1 MIEEVIPTT
10 SADGKPLK
18 YDFEA
23 PFQRALVTL
32 ALRDINFMRRADSLL
47 YPQHFDSTVDAALC
61 KIAKDYYAKYK
72 APLDYS
78 MLAVVLKDYQK
89 AKIFSDPELAEI
101 GSALKTIYTNSTV
114 LPPAEP
120 IIEHLSEFARSS
132 AVTCAIMKSVDLIE
146 KRDWEKIE
154 KNLRD
159 SLSVGAED
167 DSSVYDYFAEID
179 ARTQVR
185 DRESA
190 GFLPPRGV
198 TTGCRQLDE
207 KLYRKGWGRKELSL
221 IMAPA
226 KGGKSMACIYF
237 AKGALMHS
245 YNVLYVTLEVATDIV
260 SSRLDAC
267 ITDTQM
273 RELNAKSKEIKSK
286 IESLAERLKEEAE
299 KEKERAKRDGEK
311 ISPSKGMGLLHIKEY
326 PSGSLKVSNLRR
338 YLESARTKGVQYD
351 LICVDYADL
360 MAPEVKSP
368 NQIENFR
375 QIYVDLRAL
384 AFEHNCAIL
393 TATQTNREGA
403 KAKVAEMTHVAEDFN
418 KIRTADIVIS
428 INASK
433 EERLKGEARLYFVA
447 SRNQESGMTLK
458 IKQDIPKMQ
467 FISGIIGWEGEASSS
482 VADLKSIGEGDESGI
497 PETEET

>member
-1 MIEEVIPTT
+1 MTEEVIPTT
-10 SADGKPLK
+10 TADGTPIK
-18 YDFEA
+18 YEFDEE
-23 PFQRALVTL
+23 FQRALVVL

-47 YPQHFDSTVDAALC
+47 YPQHFDSNANAVLC
-61 KIAKDYYAKYK
+61 KIAKDYYSKYK
-72 APLDYS
+72 APLDGS
-78 MLAVVLKDYQK
+78 MLKEVLTDYKK
-89 AKIFSDPELAEI
+89 AKILKESDLAEI
-101 GSALKTIYTNSTV
+101 IPILKEVYTNSTP
-114 LPPAEP
+114 LPPSEP
-120 IIEHLSEFARSS
+120 IIDKLGEFARSS

-154 KNLRD
+154 KSLRD

-167 DSSVYDYFAEID
+167 DSSTYDYFAEID
-179 ARTQVR
+179 KRTKI
-185 DRESA
+185 RENELA
-190 GFLPPRGV
+190 GLMPSRGV
-198 TTGCRQLDE
+198 TTGCLQLDDV
-207 KLYRKGWGRKELSL
+207 LYRKGWGRKELSL

-237 AKGALMHS
+237 AKGACIHGH
-245 YNVLYVTLEVATDIV
+245 NVLYVTLEVATDIV
-260 SSRLDAC
+260 SARLDAC
-267 ITDTQM
+267 VTDTEM
-273 RELNAKSKEIKSK
+273 RELVNKSSEVKRRVEGVKS
-286 IESLAERLKEEAE
+286 LKN
-299 KEKERAKRDGEK
+299 R
-311 ISPSKGMGLLHIKEY
+311 GLLHIKEY

-338 YLESARTKGVQYD
+338 YLESARNKGVQYD

-384 AFEHNCAIL
+384 AFEYNCAIL

-428 INASK
+428 INTTK

-447 SRNQESGMTLK
+447 SRNQESGITLK

-467 FISGIIGWEGEASSS
+467 FISGFIGYEGETASTSTDPTTG
-482 VADLKSIGEGDESGI
+482 VAGMPEDE
-497 PETEET
+497 EH

>member
-1 MIEEVIPTT
+1 MTEEVIPTT
-10 SADGKPLK
+10 TADGTPIK
-18 YDFEA
+18 YEFDEE
-23 PFQRALVTL
+23 FQRALVVL

-47 YPQHFDSTVDAALC
+47 YPQHFDSNANAVLC
-61 KIAKDYYAKYK
+61 KIAKDYYSKYK
-72 APLDYS
+72 APLDGS
-78 MLAVVLKDYQK
+78 MLKEVLTDYKK
-89 AKIFSDPELAEI
+89 AKILKESDLAEI
-101 GSALKTIYTNSTV
+101 IPILKEVYTNSTP
-114 LPPAEP
+114 LPPSEP
-120 IIEHLSEFARSS
+120 IIDKLGEFARSS

-154 KNLRD
+154 KSLRD

-167 DSSVYDYFAEID
+167 DSSTYDYFAEID
-179 ARTQVR
+179 KRTKI
-185 DRESA
+185 RENELA
-190 GFLPPRGV
+190 GLMPPRGV
-198 TTGCRQLDE
+198 TTGCLQLDDV
-207 KLYRKGWGRKELSL
+207 LYRKGWGRKELSL

-237 AKGALMHS
+237 AKGACIHGH
-245 YNVLYVTLEVATDIV
+245 NVLYVTLEVATDIV
-260 SSRLDAC
+260 SARLDAC
-267 ITDTQM
+267 VTDTEM
-273 RELNAKSKEIKSK
+273 RELVNKSSEVKRRVEGVKS
-286 IESLAERLKEEAE
+286 LKN
-299 KEKERAKRDGEK
+299 R
-311 ISPSKGMGLLHIKEY
+311 GLLHIKEY

-338 YLESARTKGVQYD
+338 YLESARNKGVQYD

-384 AFEHNCAIL
+384 AFEYNCAIL

-428 INASK
+428 INTTK

-447 SRNQESGMTLK
+447 SRNQESGIMLK

-467 FISGIIGWEGEASSS
+467 FISGFIGYEGEIASTSTDPTTG
-482 VADLKSIGEGDESGI
+482 VAGMPEDE
-497 PETEET
+497 EH

>member
-1 MIEEVIPTT
+1 MTEEVIPTT
-10 SADGKPLK
+10 TIDGAPIK
-18 YDFEA
+18 YQFDAE
-23 PFQRALVTL
+23 FQRALVVL

-47 YPQHFDSTVDAALC
+47 CPQHFDSTVDAALC
-61 KIAKDYYAKYK
+61 KIAKDYYSKYK
-72 APLDYS
+72 VPLDGS
-78 MLAVVLKDYQK
+78 MLGIVLREYKK
-89 AKIFSDPELAEI
+89 KKIFTDPELLEI
-101 GSALKTIYTNSTV
+101 GTVIKGIYKNTTP

-146 KRDWEKIE
+146 KRDWGKIE
-154 KNLRD
+154 QSLKD

-167 DSSVYDYFAEID
+167 DSSVYDYFAEIQT
-179 ARTQVR
+179 RTQVR
-185 DRESA
+185 DNEMA
-190 GFLPPRGV
+190 GLLPPRGV
-198 TTGCRQLDE
+198 TTGCKSLDDV
-207 KLYRKGWGRKELSL
+207 LYRKGWGRKELSL

-237 AKGALMHS
+237 ARGACIRG
-245 YNVLYVTLEVATDIV
+245 YNVLYVTLEVATDVV

-267 ITDTQM
+267 ITDTKM
-273 RELNAKSKEIKSK
+273 RDLAAKSREVKSK
-286 IESLAERLKEEAE
+286 IDSLAEKLKEEAE
-299 KEKERAKRDGEK
+299 KERERAKKDGEK
-311 ISPSKGMGLLHIKEY
+311 FSPSQGMGLLHIKEY
-326 PSGSLKVSNLRR
+326 PSGSLKVSSLRR
-338 YLESARTKGVQYD
+338 YLESVRNKGVLYD

-384 AFEHNCAIL
+384 AFEYNCAIL

-428 INASK
+428 INTTK
-433 EERLKGEARLYFVA
+433 DERLKGEARLHFVA
-447 SRNQESGMTLK
+447 SRNQESGMTLR

-467 FISGIIGWEGEASSS
+467 FISGVVGWEPEVASALPITPEDGTEATP
-482 VADLKSIGEGDESGI
+482 V
-497 PETEET
+497 

>member
-1 MIEEVIPTT
+1 MTEEVIPTT
-10 SADGKPLK
+10 TADGTPIK
-18 YDFEA
+18 YEFDEN
-23 PFQRALVTL
+23 FQRALVVL

-47 YPQHFDSTVDAALC
+47 YPQHFDSNANAVLC
-61 KIAKDYYAKYK
+61 KIAKDYYSKYK
-72 APLDYS
+72 APLDGS
-78 MLAVVLKDYQK
+78 MLKEVLNDYK
-89 AKIFSDPELAEI
+89 KTKILKESDLAEVI
-101 GSALKTIYTNSTV
+101 PILKEVYTNSTP
-114 LPPAEP
+114 LPPSEP
-120 IIEHLSEFARSS
+120 IIDKLGEFARSS

-146 KRDWEKIE
+146 KHDWEKIE
-154 KNLRD
+154 KSLRD

-167 DSSVYDYFAEID
+167 DSSTYDYFAEID
-179 ARTQVR
+179 KRTKI
-185 DRESA
+185 RENELA
-190 GFLPPRGV
+190 GLMPPRGV
-198 TTGCRQLDE
+198 TTGCLQLDDV
-207 KLYRKGWGRKELSL
+207 LYRKGWGRKELSL

-237 AKGALMHS
+237 AKGACIHGH
-245 YNVLYVTLEVATDIV
+245 NVLYVTLEVATDIV
-260 SSRLDAC
+260 SARLDAC
-267 ITDTQM
+267 VTDTEM
-273 RELNAKSKEIKSK
+273 RELVNKSSEVKRRVEGVKS
-286 IESLAERLKEEAE
+286 LKN
-299 KEKERAKRDGEK
+299 R
-311 ISPSKGMGLLHIKEY
+311 GLLHIKEY

-338 YLESARTKGVQYD
+338 YLESARNKGVQYD

-384 AFEHNCAIL
+384 AFEYNCAIL

-428 INASK
+428 INTTK

-447 SRNQESGMTLK
+447 SRNQESGITLK

-467 FISGIIGWEGEASSS
+467 FISGFIGYEGETASTSTDPTTG
-482 VADLKSIGEGDESGI
+482 VAGMPEDE
-497 PETEET
+497 EH

>member
-1 MIEEVIPTT
+1 MTEEVIPTT
-10 SADGKPLK
+10 TADGTPIK
-18 YDFEA
+18 YKFDEK
-23 PFQRALVTL
+23 FQRALVVL

-47 YPQHFDSTVDAALC
+47 YPQHFDSNANAVLC
-61 KIAKDYYAKYK
+61 KMAKDYYSKYK
-72 APLDYS
+72 APLDGS
-78 MLAVVLKDYQK
+78 MLKEVLNDYKK
-89 AKIFSDPELAEI
+89 AKILKESDLREVIPI
-101 GSALKTIYTNSTV
+101 LKEVYTNSTP
-114 LPPAEP
+114 LPPSEP
-120 IIEHLSEFARSS
+120 IIDKLGEFARSS

-146 KRDWEKIE
+146 KRDWGKIE
-154 KNLRD
+154 KSLRD

-167 DSSVYDYFAEID
+167 DASTYDYFAEID
-179 ARTQVR
+179 KRTKI
-185 DRESA
+185 RENELA
-190 GFLPPRGV
+190 GLMPPRGI
-198 TTGCRQLDE
+198 TTGCKQLDDV
-207 KLYRKGWGRKELSL
+207 LYRKGWGRKELSL

-237 AKGALMHS
+237 AKGACIHGH
-245 YNVLYVTLEVATDIV
+245 NVLYVTLEVATDIV
-260 SSRLDAC
+260 SARLDAC
-267 ITDTQM
+267 VTDTEM
-273 RELNAKSKEIKSK
+273 RELTNKSSEVKRRVEGVKS
-286 IESLAERLKEEAE
+286 LKN
-299 KEKERAKRDGEK
+299 R
-311 ISPSKGMGLLHIKEY
+311 GLLHIKEY

-338 YLESARTKGVQYD
+338 YLESARNKGVQYD

-384 AFEHNCAIL
+384 AFEYNCAIL

-428 INASK
+428 INTTK

-447 SRNQESGMTLK
+447 SRNQESGITLK

-467 FISGIIGWEGEASSS
+467 FISGFIGYEGETASTSTDPTAG
-482 VADLKSIGEGDESGI
+482 VAGMPEDE
-497 PETEET
+497 EH

>member
-1 MIEEVIPTT
+1 MTEEVIPTT
-10 SADGKPLK
+10 TADGTPIK
-18 YDFEA
+18 YEFDEN
-23 PFQRALVTL
+23 FQRALVVL

-47 YPQHFDSTVDAALC
+47 YPQHFDSNANAVLC
-61 KIAKDYYAKYK
+61 KIAKDYYSKYK
-72 APLDYS
+72 APLDGS
-78 MLAVVLKDYQK
+78 MLKEVLTDYKK
-89 AKIFSDPELAEI
+89 AKILKESDLAEI
-101 GSALKTIYTNSTV
+101 IPILKEVYTNSTP
-114 LPPAEP
+114 LPPSEP
-120 IIEHLSEFARSS
+120 IIDKLGEFARSS

-146 KRDWEKIE
+146 KRDWGKIE
-154 KNLRD
+154 KSLRD

-167 DSSVYDYFAEID
+167 DSSTYDYFAEID
-179 ARTQVR
+179 KRTKI
-185 DRESA
+185 RENELA
-190 GFLPPRGV
+190 GLMPPRGV
-198 TTGCRQLDE
+198 TTGCLQLDDV
-207 KLYRKGWGRKELSL
+207 LYRKGWGRKELSL

-237 AKGALMHS
+237 AKGACIHGH
-245 YNVLYVTLEVATDIV
+245 NVLYVTLEVATDIV
-260 SSRLDAC
+260 SARLDAC
-267 ITDTQM
+267 VTDTEM
-273 RELNAKSKEIKSK
+273 RELTNKSSEVKRRVEGVKS
-286 IESLAERLKEEAE
+286 LKN
-299 KEKERAKRDGEK
+299 R
-311 ISPSKGMGLLHIKEY
+311 GLLHIKEY

-338 YLESARTKGVQYD
+338 YLESARNKGVQYD

-384 AFEHNCAIL
+384 AFEYNCAIL

-428 INASK
+428 INTTK

-447 SRNQESGMTLK
+447 SRNQESGITLK

-467 FISGIIGWEGEASSS
+467 FISGFIGFEGETASTSTDPTTG
-482 VADLKSIGEGDESGI
+482 VAGMPEDE
-497 PETEET
+497 EH

>member
-1 MIEEVIPTT
+1 MTEEVIPTT
-10 SADGKPLK
+10 TADGTPIK
-18 YDFEA
+18 YEFDEK
-23 PFQRALVTL
+23 FQRALVVL

-47 YPQHFDSTVDAALC
+47 YPQHFDSNANAVLC
-61 KIAKDYYAKYK
+61 KMAKDYYSKYK
-72 APLDYS
+72 APLDGS
-78 MLAVVLKDYQK
+78 MLKEVLNDYKK
-89 AKIFSDPELAEI
+89 AKILKESDLVEI
-101 GSALKTIYTNSTV
+101 IPILKEVYTNSTP
-114 LPPAEP
+114 LPPSEP
-120 IIEHLSEFARSS
+120 IIDKLGEFARSS

-146 KRDWEKIE
+146 KRDWGKIE
-154 KNLRD
+154 KSLRD

-167 DSSVYDYFAEID
+167 DTSTYDYFAEID
-179 ARTQVR
+179 KRTKI
-185 DRESA
+185 RENELA
-190 GFLPPRGV
+190 GLMPPRGI
-198 TTGCRQLDE
+198 TTGCKQLDDV
-207 KLYRKGWGRKELSL
+207 LYRKGWGRKELSL

-237 AKGALMHS
+237 AKGACIHGH
-245 YNVLYVTLEVATDIV
+245 NVLYVTLEVATDIV
-260 SSRLDAC
+260 SARLDAC
-267 ITDTQM
+267 VTDTEM
-273 RELNAKSKEIKSK
+273 RELTNKSSEVKRRIEGVKS
-286 IESLAERLKEEAE
+286 LKG
-299 KEKERAKRDGEK
+299 R
-311 ISPSKGMGLLHIKEY
+311 GLLHIKEY

-338 YLESARTKGVQYD
+338 YLESARNKGVQYD

-384 AFEHNCAIL
+384 AFEYNCAIL

-428 INASK
+428 INTTK

-447 SRNQESGMTLK
+447 SRNQESGITLK

-467 FISGIIGWEGEASSS
+467 FISGFIGFEGETASTSTDPTAG
-482 VADLKSIGEGDESGI
+482 VAGI
-497 PETEET
+497 PEDEEH

>member
-61 KIAKDYYAKYK
+61 KIAKDYYAKHK

-78 MLAVVLKDYQK
+78 MLAVVLKDYRK

-167 DSSVYDYFAEID
+167 DTSTYDYFAEIEK
-179 ARTQVR
+179 RTKI
-185 DRESA
+185 RENELA
-190 GFLPPRGV
+190 GLTPPRGV
-198 TTGCRQLDE
+198 TTGCKQLDDV
-207 KLYRKGWGRKELSL
+207 LYRKGWGRKELSL

-237 AKGALMHS
+237 AKGACIHG

-260 SSRLDAC
+260 SARLDAC
-267 ITDTQM
+267 VTDTPM
-273 RELNAKSKEIKSK
+273 RELTNRSTEVKKRVDDIKD
-286 IESLAERLKEEAE
+286 LKD
-299 KEKERAKRDGEK
+299 R
-311 ISPSKGMGLLHIKEY
+311 GLLHIKEY

-338 YLESARTKGVQYD
+338 YLETARNKGVQYD

-384 AFEHNCAIL
+384 AFEYNCAIL

-428 INASK
+428 INTTK
-433 EERLKGEARLYFVA
+433 EERLRGEARLYFVA
-447 SRNQESGMTLK
+447 SRNQESGITLK
-458 IKQDIPKMQ
+458 IKQNIPKMQ
-467 FISGIIGWEGEASSS
+467 FISGFVGFEGETSTTPLA
-482 VADLKSIGEGDESGI
+482 GE
-497 PETEET
+497 ETEATLV

>member
-1 MIEEVIPTT
+1 MTEEVIPTT
-10 SADGKPLK
+10 TADGTPIK
-18 YDFEA
+18 YEFDEN
-23 PFQRALVTL
+23 FQRALVVL

-47 YPQHFDSTVDAALC
+47 YPQHFDSNANAVLC
-61 KIAKDYYAKYK
+61 KIAKDYYSKYK
-72 APLDYS
+72 APLDGS
-78 MLAVVLKDYQK
+78 MLKEVLTDYKK
-89 AKIFSDPELAEI
+89 AKILKESDLAEI
-101 GSALKTIYTNSTV
+101 IPILKEVYTNSTP
-114 LPPAEP
+114 LPPSEP
-120 IIEHLSEFARSS
+120 IIDKLGEFARSS

-154 KNLRD
+154 KSLRD

-167 DSSVYDYFAEID
+167 DSSTYDYFAEID
-179 ARTQVR
+179 KRTKI
-185 DRESA
+185 RENELA
-190 GFLPPRGV
+190 GLMPPRGV
-198 TTGCRQLDE
+198 TTGCLQLDDV
-207 KLYRKGWGRKELSL
+207 LYRKGWGRKELSL

-237 AKGALMHS
+237 AKGACIHGH
-245 YNVLYVTLEVATDIV
+245 NVLYVTLEVATDIV
-260 SSRLDAC
+260 SARLDAC
-267 ITDTQM
+267 VTDTEM
-273 RELNAKSKEIKSK
+273 RELTNKSSEVKRRVEGVKS
-286 IESLAERLKEEAE
+286 LKN
-299 KEKERAKRDGEK
+299 R
-311 ISPSKGMGLLHIKEY
+311 GLLHIKEY

-338 YLESARTKGVQYD
+338 YLESARNKGVQYD

-384 AFEHNCAIL
+384 AFEYNCAIL

-428 INASK
+428 INTTK

-447 SRNQESGMTLK
+447 SRNQESGITLK

-467 FISGIIGWEGEASSS
+467 FISGFIGFEGETASTSTDPTAG
-482 VADLKSIGEGDESGI
+482 VTGMPEDE
-497 PETEET
+497 EH

>member
-1 MIEEVIPTT
+1 MTEEVIPTT
-10 SADGKPLK
+10 TADGTPIK
-18 YDFEA
+18 YQFDA
-23 PFQRALVTL
+23 KFQRALVVL

-72 APLDYS
+72 APLDGS
-78 MLAVVLKDYQK
+78 MLKTVLTEYK
-89 AKIFSDPELAEI
+89 ASKIFTDGELRDV
-101 GSALKTIYTNSTV
+101 ALVLRDVYRNTTP
-114 LPPAEP
+114 LPPADP
-120 IIEHLSEFARSS
+120 IVEHLSEFARSS

-167 DSSVYDYFAEID
+167 DTSTYDYFAEIEK
-179 ARTQVR
+179 RTKI
-185 DRESA
+185 RENELA
-190 GFLPPRGV
+190 GLTPPRGV
-198 TTGCRQLDE
+198 TTGCKQLDDV
-207 KLYRKGWGRKELSL
+207 LYRKGWGRKELSL

-237 AKGALMHS
+237 AKGACVHG

-260 SSRLDAC
+260 SARLDAC
-267 ITDTQM
+267 VTDTPM
-273 RELNAKSKEIKSK
+273 RELVNRSSEVKKRVDDIKD
-286 IESLAERLKEEAE
+286 LKD
-299 KEKERAKRDGEK
+299 R
-311 ISPSKGMGLLHIKEY
+311 GLLHIKEY

-338 YLESARTKGVQYD
+338 YLETARNKGVQYD

-384 AFEHNCAIL
+384 AFEYNCAIL

-428 INASK
+428 INTTK
-433 EERLKGEARLYFVA
+433 EERLRGEARLYFVA
-447 SRNQESGMTLK
+447 SRNQESGITLK

-467 FISGIIGWEGEASSS
+467 FISGFVGFEGETSTTPLA
-482 VADLKSIGEGDESGI
+482 GE
-497 PETEET
+497 ETEATPV

>member
-1 MIEEVIPTT
+1 MTEEVIPTT
-10 SADGKPLK
+10 TADGTPIK
-18 YDFEA
+18 YEFDEE
-23 PFQRALVTL
+23 FQRALVVL

-47 YPQHFDSTVDAALC
+47 YPQHFDSNANAVLC
-61 KIAKDYYAKYK
+61 KIAKDFYSKYK
-72 APLDYS
+72 APLDGS
-78 MLAVVLKDYQK
+78 MLKEVLNDYKK
-89 AKIFSDPELAEI
+89 AKILKESDLAEI
-101 GSALKTIYTNSTV
+101 IPILKEVYTNSTP
-114 LPPAEP
+114 LPPSEP
-120 IIEHLSEFARSS
+120 IIDKLSEFARSS

-146 KRDWEKIE
+146 KRDWGKIE
-154 KNLRD
+154 KGLRD

-167 DSSVYDYFAEID
+167 DSSIYDYFAEID
-179 ARTQVR
+179 KRTTI
-185 DRESA
+185 RENEYA
-190 GFLPPRGV
+190 GLTPPRGI
-198 TTGCRQLDE
+198 TTGCKQLDDV
-207 KLYRKGWGRKELSL
+207 LYRKGWGRKELSL

-237 AKGALMHS
+237 AKGASIHG

-260 SSRLDAC
+260 SARLDAC
-267 ITDTQM
+267 VSDTEI
-273 RELNAKSKEIKSK
+273 RKLAEHSKEVKRK
-286 IESLAERLKEEAE
+286 IESVAQRIKEEAKKERERAE
-299 KEKERAKRDGEK
+299 KEGKKVL
-311 ISPSKGMGLLHIKEY
+311 SFTGMGLLHIKEY

-338 YLESARTKGVQYD
+338 YLESARNKGVQYD

-384 AFEHNCAIL
+384 AFEYSCAIL

-428 INASK
+428 INTTK
-433 EERLKGEARLYFVA
+433 DERLKGEARLHFVA
-447 SRNQESGMTLK
+447 SRNQESGMTLR

-467 FISGIIGWEGEASSS
+467 FISGVVGWEPEVASP
-482 VADLKSIGEGDESGI
+482 LPLTPEDESATGM
-497 PETEET
+497 PEEEVH

>member
-1 MIEEVIPTT
+1 MTEEVIPTT
-10 SADGKPLK
+10 TADGTPIK
-18 YDFEA
+18 YEFDEN
-23 PFQRALVTL
+23 FQRALVVL

-47 YPQHFDSTVDAALC
+47 YPQHFDSNANAVLC
-61 KIAKDYYAKYK
+61 KIAKDYYSKYK
-72 APLDYS
+72 APLDGS
-78 MLAVVLKDYQK
+78 MLKEVLTDYKK
-89 AKIFSDPELAEI
+89 AKILKESDLAEI
-101 GSALKTIYTNSTV
+101 IPILKEVYTNSTP
-114 LPPAEP
+114 LPPSEP
-120 IIEHLSEFARSS
+120 IIDKLGEFARSS

-154 KNLRD
+154 KSLRD

-167 DSSVYDYFAEID
+167 DSSTYDYFAEID
-179 ARTQVR
+179 KRTKI
-185 DRESA
+185 RENELA
-190 GFLPPRGV
+190 GLMPPRGV
-198 TTGCRQLDE
+198 TTGCLQLDDV
-207 KLYRKGWGRKELSL
+207 LYRKGWGRKELSL

-237 AKGALMHS
+237 AKGACIHGH
-245 YNVLYVTLEVATDIV
+245 NVLYVTLEVATDIV
-260 SSRLDAC
+260 SARLDAC
-267 ITDTQM
+267 VTDTEM
-273 RELNAKSKEIKSK
+273 RELTNKSSEVKRRVEGVKS
-286 IESLAERLKEEAE
+286 LKN
-299 KEKERAKRDGEK
+299 R
-311 ISPSKGMGLLHIKEY
+311 GLLHIKEY

-338 YLESARTKGVQYD
+338 YLESARNKGVQYD

-384 AFEHNCAIL
+384 AFEYNCAIL

-428 INASK
+428 INTTK

-447 SRNQESGMTLK
+447 SRNQESGITLK

-467 FISGIIGWEGEASSS
+467 FISGFIGYEGETASTSTDPTTG
-482 VADLKSIGEGDESGI
+482 VAGMPEDE
-497 PETEET
+497 EH

>member
-1 MIEEVIPTT
+1 MTEEVIPTT
-10 SADGKPLK
+10 TADGTPIK
-18 YDFEA
+18 YEFDEN
-23 PFQRALVTL
+23 FQRALVVL

-47 YPQHFDSTVDAALC
+47 YPQHFDSNANAVLC
-61 KIAKDYYAKYK
+61 KIAKDYYSKYK
-72 APLDYS
+72 APLDGS
-78 MLAVVLKDYQK
+78 MLKEVLNDYK
-89 AKIFSDPELAEI
+89 KTKILKESDLAEVI
-101 GSALKTIYTNSTV
+101 PILKEVYTNSTP
-114 LPPAEP
+114 LPPSEP
-120 IIEHLSEFARSS
+120 IIDKLGEFARSS

-146 KRDWEKIE
+146 KHDWEKIE
-154 KNLRD
+154 KSLRD

-167 DSSVYDYFAEID
+167 DSSTYDYFAEID
-179 ARTQVR
+179 KRTKI
-185 DRESA
+185 RENELA
-190 GFLPPRGV
+190 GLMPPRGV
-198 TTGCRQLDE
+198 TTGCLQLDDV
-207 KLYRKGWGRKELSL
+207 LYRKGWGRKELSL

-237 AKGALMHS
+237 AKGACIHGH
-245 YNVLYVTLEVATDIV
+245 NVLYVTLEVATDIV
-260 SSRLDAC
+260 SARLDAC
-267 ITDTQM
+267 VTDTEM
-273 RELNAKSKEIKSK
+273 RELVNKSSEVKRRVEGVKS
-286 IESLAERLKEEAE
+286 LKN
-299 KEKERAKRDGEK
+299 R
-311 ISPSKGMGLLHIKEY
+311 GLLHIKEY

-338 YLESARTKGVQYD
+338 YLESARNKGVQYD

-384 AFEHNCAIL
+384 AFEYNCAIL

-428 INASK
+428 INTTK

-447 SRNQESGMTLK
+447 SRNQESGITLK

-467 FISGIIGWEGEASSS
+467 FISGFIGFEGETASTSTDPTAG
-482 VADLKSIGEGDESGI
+482 VAGI
-497 PETEET
+497 PEDEEH

>member
-1 MIEEVIPTT
+1 MTEEVIPTT
-10 SADGKPLK
+10 TADGTPIK
-18 YDFEA
+18 YQFDEK
-23 PFQRALVTL
+23 FQRALVVL

-72 APLDYS
+72 APLDGS
-78 MLAVVLKDYQK
+78 MLATVLKEYK
-89 AKIFSDPELAEI
+89 ASKIFTDGELIEI
-101 GSALKTIYTNSTV
+101 VPVLREVYKNSTP

-154 KNLRD
+154 KSLRD

-167 DSSVYDYFAEID
+167 DTSTYDYFAEIEK
-179 ARTQVR
+179 RTKI
-185 DRESA
+185 RENELA
-190 GFLPPRGV
+190 GLTPPRGV
-198 TTGCRQLDE
+198 TTGCKQLDDV
-207 KLYRKGWGRKELSL
+207 LYRKGWGRKELSL

-237 AKGALMHS
+237 AKGACIHG

-260 SSRLDAC
+260 SARLDAC
-267 ITDTQM
+267 VTDTPM
-273 RELNAKSKEIKSK
+273 RELANRSTEVKKRVDDIKD
-286 IESLAERLKEEAE
+286 LKD
-299 KEKERAKRDGEK
+299 RGV
-311 ISPSKGMGLLHIKEY
+311 LHIKEY

-338 YLESARTKGVQYD
+338 YLETARNKGVQYD

-384 AFEHNCAIL
+384 AFEYNCAIL

-428 INASK
+428 INTTK
-433 EERLKGEARLYFVA
+433 EERLRGEARLYFVA
-447 SRNQESGMTLK
+447 SRNQESGITLK

-467 FISGIIGWEGEASSS
+467 FISGFVGFEGETSTTPLA
-482 VADLKSIGEGDESGI
+482 GE
-497 PETEET
+497 ETEATPV

>member
-1 MIEEVIPTT
+1 MTEEVIPTT
-10 SADGKPLK
+10 TADGTPIK
-18 YDFEA
+18 YEFDEN
-23 PFQRALVTL
+23 FQRALVVL

-47 YPQHFDSTVDAALC
+47 YPQHFDSNANAVLC
-61 KIAKDYYAKYK
+61 KIAKDYYSKYK
-72 APLDYS
+72 APLDGS
-78 MLAVVLKDYQK
+78 MLKEVLNDYK
-89 AKIFSDPELAEI
+89 KTKILKESDLAEVI
-101 GSALKTIYTNSTV
+101 PILKEVYTNSTP
-114 LPPAEP
+114 LPPSEP
-120 IIEHLSEFARSS
+120 IIDKLGEFARSS

-146 KRDWEKIE
+146 KHDWEKIE
-154 KNLRD
+154 KSLRD

-167 DSSVYDYFAEID
+167 DSSTYDYFAEID
-179 ARTQVR
+179 KRTKI
-185 DRESA
+185 RENELA
-190 GFLPPRGV
+190 GLMPPRGV
-198 TTGCRQLDE
+198 TTGCLQLDDV
-207 KLYRKGWGRKELSL
+207 LYRKGWGRKELSL

-237 AKGALMHS
+237 AKGACIHGH
-245 YNVLYVTLEVATDIV
+245 NVLYVTLEVATDIV
-260 SSRLDAC
+260 SARLDAC
-267 ITDTQM
+267 VTDTEM
-273 RELNAKSKEIKSK
+273 RELTNKSSEVKRRVEGVKS
-286 IESLAERLKEEAE
+286 LKN
-299 KEKERAKRDGEK
+299 R
-311 ISPSKGMGLLHIKEY
+311 GLLHIKEY

-338 YLESARTKGVQYD
+338 YLESARNKGVQYD

-384 AFEHNCAIL
+384 AFEYNCAIL

-428 INASK
+428 INTTK

-447 SRNQESGMTLK
+447 SRNQESGITLK

-467 FISGIIGWEGEASSS
+467 FISGFIGFEGETASTSTDPTTG
-482 VADLKSIGEGDESGI
+482 VAGMPEDE
-497 PETEET
+497 EH